1 MPLMDY
7 LAKGVMQTLSKED
20 FRRIMNDTLD
30 HMLRVM
36 SRKERMEFIDDMVN
50 NAVSMML
57 SGLST
62 DEKAQLLRDMLPKV
76 LSQFSDLPS
85 QLTPSPSTQPSSATA
100 VPVAAATSIVT
111 DTGAPTLS
119 GDDTSGPRAEPSAPH
134 A

>member
-76 LSQFSDLPS
+76 LSQFPDLPS
-85 QLTPSPSTQPSSATA
+85 QLTPSPSTQSSSTTA

-111 DTGAPTLS
+111 DTGAPALS